1 MDIVGIEAAC
11 HDERRARAGEILVE
25 CLPTTVTA
33 LVGRCDTADGVIAVI
48 PERAEEPVT
57 GLPAEIALG
66 LQRLI
71 DLVPGADFELRARR
85 LESDIAARC
94 LKLWAEGE
102 RRLLLGSVTE
112 RERTALVLAFART
125 SVDRCAV
132 TLPIA

>member
-1 MDIVGIEAAC
+1 MDIIGIETVR
-11 HDERRARAGEILVE
+11 HDERQARRGEIRVE

-33 LVGRCDTADGVIAVI
+33 LVGRCDTADRVIAVV
-48 PERAEEPVT
+48 PERAGEPVT

-71 DLVPGADFELRARR
+71 DLVPATDFELRARR
-85 LESDIAARC
+85 LENAIAARC

-112 RERTALVLAFART
+112 GERTALVLAFART

-132 TLPIA
+132 TLPVV